1 MPQVTS
7 TDPPATPPI
16 PSAAP
21 STSEDFITVS
31 SMEFRAMI
39 QFFKTLTATHNALF
53 RLIANIRAQQD
64 QHAAILH
71 QIQQHLG
78 LPPPHTDIPRPLEL
92 IAPVEETIR
101 VDVLPQACG
110 LAFFTCFLTRST
122 RLAFL
127 FVKN

>member
-1 MPQVTS
+1 
-7 TDPPATPPI
+7 
-16 PSAAP
+16 
-21 STSEDFITVS
+21 
-31 SMEFRAMI
+31 MI